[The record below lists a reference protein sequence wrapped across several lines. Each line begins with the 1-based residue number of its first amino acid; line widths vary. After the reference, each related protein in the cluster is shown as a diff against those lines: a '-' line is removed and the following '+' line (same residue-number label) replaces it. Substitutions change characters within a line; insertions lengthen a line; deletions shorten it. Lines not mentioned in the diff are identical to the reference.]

1 MEIKEVK
8 RLLQRYFEGA
18 STTEE
23 ERALES
29 YFRSGS
35 VAEELREYTGFFTGI
50 SELSGSEREDRLE
63 EEIMDF
69 LLEHESGEKTKYRG
83 MWQMVT
89 GIAASVIIVIG
100 GLLLYQQRDQ
110 QFEDT
115 FDDPQVAYAYAA
127 QTLEYMAAQYN
138 KGLKP
143 LENFDRLETAARPLH
158 TAAKPVNEYMK
169 MIEEFKR
176 ND

>member
-1 MEIKEVK
+1 METKEVK
-8 RLLQRYFEGA
+8 RLLQRYFEGT
-18 STTEE
+18 STTAE

-29 YFRSGS
+29 YFHSGR
-35 VAEELREYTGFFTGI
+35 VAKELKEYAGFFTGI
-50 SELSGSEREDRLE
+50 SELSGLEKEDRLE

-69 LLEHESGEKTKYRG
+69 LLENESGEKTRYRG

-115 FDDPQVAYAYAA
+115 FNDPEVAYAYAA
-127 QTLEYMAAQYN
+127 QTLEYVAVQYN

-158 TAAKPVNEYMK
+158 AAAKPVNEYMK
-169 MIEEFKR
+169 MIEGLKR
-176 ND
+176 NE